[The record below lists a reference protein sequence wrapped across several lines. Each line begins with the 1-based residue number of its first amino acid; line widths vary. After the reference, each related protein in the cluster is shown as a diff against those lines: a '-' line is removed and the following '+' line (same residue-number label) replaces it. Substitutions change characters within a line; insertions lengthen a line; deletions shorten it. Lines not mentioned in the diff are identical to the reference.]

1 MAERWPRPDRS
12 IFIDYTSG
20 SHYWSHKNDK
30 ESRYHERHRRG
41 EMEICVH
48 HVEQVLI
55 LSESVEATKAQ
66 KQKRRILRDL
76 RTESTMARMPLNE
89 IFIIPWSDEFV
100 DIPGKQFRE
109 RMDIPGKVFRER
121 KALPSFMMLDF
132 SPKAK
137 EYKGANRLAH
147 KL

>member
-1 MAERWPRPDRS
+1 
-12 IFIDYTSG
+12 
-20 SHYWSHKNDK
+20 
-30 ESRYHERHRRG
+30 
-41 EMEICVH
+41 
-48 HVEQVLI
+48 
-55 LSESVEATKAQ
+55 
-66 KQKRRILRDL
+66 
-76 RTESTMARMPLNE
+76 MARMPLNE

-109 RMDIPGKVFRER
+109 R

-132 SPKAK
+132 FPKAK

>member
-1 MAERWPRPDRS
+1 MAERWPRPDRD
-12 IFIDYTSG
+12 IGIDYTCG

-41 EMEICVH
+41 EMEICVR

-55 LSESVEATKAQ
+55 LSELVEATKAQ
-66 KQKRRILRDL
+66 KQKGQILRGL
-76 RTESTMARMPLNE
+76 RTESTMARMSLNE

-109 RMDIPGKVFRER
+109 R

-132 SPKAK
+132 FPKSK
-137 EYKGANRLAH
+137 H
-147 KL
+147 